1 MYQGCLVHFVN
12 NANYTSLIDLFS
24 LYALFP
30 QLGYVIT
37 PLFLFLFFSNFAL
50 FTEYLRIIYEK
61 TKGQGPLG
69 LLLGKQNI
77 QAKEVY
83 SLWNLRNHSVHV
95 NQIRAS
101 CLRNILSPEHNIK
114 CYKQQ
119 KWTFNNYYANNF
131 FKKPQLQSFSFFSSF
146 SILAF
151 FYICCVICTFF
162 FSHEELFFST

>member
-37 PLFLFLFFSNFAL
+37 PLFLFLFFSNFVL

-77 QAKEVY
+77 QAKEVC

-95 NQIRAS
+95 N
-101 CLRNILSPEHNIK
+101 
-114 CYKQQ
+114 
-119 KWTFNNYYANNF
+119 
-131 FKKPQLQSFSFFSSF
+131 
-146 SILAF
+146 
-151 FYICCVICTFF
+151 
-162 FSHEELFFST
+162 

>member
-12 NANYTSLIDLFS
+12 NVNYTSLIDLFS

-37 PLFLFLFFSNFAL
+37 LLFLFLFFSNFVL

-95 NQIRAS
+95 N
-101 CLRNILSPEHNIK
+101 
-114 CYKQQ
+114 
-119 KWTFNNYYANNF
+119 
-131 FKKPQLQSFSFFSSF
+131 
-146 SILAF
+146 
-151 FYICCVICTFF
+151 
-162 FSHEELFFST
+162 